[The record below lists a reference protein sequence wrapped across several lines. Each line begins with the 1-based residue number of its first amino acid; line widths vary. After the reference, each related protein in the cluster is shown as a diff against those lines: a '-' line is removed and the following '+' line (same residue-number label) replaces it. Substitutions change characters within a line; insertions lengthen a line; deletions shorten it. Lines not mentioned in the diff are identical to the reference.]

1 MIIFNE
7 QAFLDE
13 SGGPGSD
20 EALWRALTPS
30 LRAFGTK
37 AKIMCSSTPNGT
49 SGKFY
54 ELCEQAEN
62 GWSSTVYEHAAT
74 WQIVPNVTAQEIEDW
89 RDELGQ
95 AWFDQEYAAEWVD
108 GAGRFFDLTA
118 VRYLDGPAHPSQ
130 GTNWVAGL
138 DPATVRDR
146 FGLVIVGR
154 SIEDP
159 DVWLVGAA
167 GSLETGSTGRLMDI
181 DTETSTFKRNLE
193 TCWAAM
199 EPYLPHGLRIATD
212 TAKVQAVRSFF
223 GRRGVEPEMVSLKGE
238 EMKAAYI
245 SVKTR
250 IQDESLRL
258 FEQADLMEDLRT
270 VQMRDSQQIHLP
282 RVRGRHCDTAS
293 ALVAA
298 CQLLREQTHAAAAAP
313 VLTMPS
319 AYSQFG
325 PYG

>member
-1 MIIFNE
+1 
-7 QAFLDE
+7 
-13 SGGPGSD
+13 
-20 EALWRALTPS
+20 
-30 LRAFGTK
+30 
-37 AKIMCSSTPNGT
+37 MCSSTPNGT

-62 GWSSTVYEHAAT
+62 GWPSTVYEHAAT

-130 GTNWVAGL
+130 GINWVAGL

-212 TAKVQAVRSFF
+212 SAKVQAVRSFF

-270 VQMRDSQQIHLP
+270 VQMRDSQQINLP

-298 CQLLREQTHAAAAAP
+298 CQLLREQTNTAAAAP